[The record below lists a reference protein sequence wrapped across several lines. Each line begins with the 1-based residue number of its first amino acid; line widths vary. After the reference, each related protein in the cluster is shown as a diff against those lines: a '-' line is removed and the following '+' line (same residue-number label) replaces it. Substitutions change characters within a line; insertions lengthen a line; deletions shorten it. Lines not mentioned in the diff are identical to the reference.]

1 MYQISQLA
9 IKVGLSR
16 TAILYYEKQQLIKGK
31 RLNNGYRVYDDAD
44 VQRIRFIQQLQAG
57 GLTLKECKTC
67 LEEKI
72 DRELLK
78 NRLQV
83 LDDEIQKKQQS
94 RQLLA
99 ALLGEGNLNA
109 WHEKVDKIAPE
120 AHLNWLM
127 KQGFNEKEAL
137 RLRWLSKNMNEH
149 DNYMADF
156 MTVFE
161 TLERWGPGDKNETL
175 KALSLLPLAPKS
187 ILEIGCGKGIATS
200 ILADNTEANI
210 VGVDNEQSV
219 IDNIQKQIADK
230 ALSSNITAICASMTD
245 LPFEKDS
252 FDTIWAEG
260 SAYIMGVENA
270 LIKWKPLLKQAGFL
284 VLSDLVWL
292 TDTISD
298 EAKVF
303 WDKSY
308 PDIQSLA
315 IRVDQIEKAGYD
327 IVSSFQLSDKAW
339 QNYVSPLK
347 NRVEALLP
355 TMPASKALQD
365 INHEIDIYSQYL
377 GEFGYQMFILKI
389 QDKK

>member
-9 IKVGLSR
+9 TQVGLSR
-16 TAILYYEKQQLIKGK
+16 TAILYYEKQQLIKGR

-210 VGVDNEQSV
+210 VAVDNEQSV

-270 LIKWKPLLKQAGFL
+270 LIKWNPLLKQAGFL

-315 IRVDQIEKAGYD
+315 TRVDQIENAGYD